1 MQEREKERVMRSEEL
16 EKDRAMRKEE
26 REAHE
31 RIELEKFK
39 LMLEVLRADR
49 K

>member
-1 MQEREKERVMRSEEL
+1 MMRSEEF
-16 EKDRAMRKEE
+16 EKDRAMLKEE

-31 RIELEKFK
+31 QVELENFK
-39 LMLEVLRADR
+39 LMLEVLRAER

>member
-1 MQEREKERVMRSEEL
+1 MRSEEL

-26 REAHE
+26 REAYE
-31 RIELEKFK
+31 GMELENFK
-39 LMLEVLRADR
+39 RMLEVLRGER